1 MIVLLDSTVLI
12 DATRARANSLFR
24 ELVDSGHVLA
34 TCAVNI
40 SELYAGLRPNELQRA
55 ESLIERLTCYPMSC
69 AVGERAGWLINSWAR
84 QGRTLQVPDAIIAAT
99 ALEHDLTLMTAN
111 RRDFPMP
118 ELKFYPA

>member
-1 MIVLLDSTVLI
+1 
-12 DATRARANSLFR
+12 
-24 ELVDSGHVLA
+24 
-34 TCAVNI
+34 
-40 SELYAGLRPNELQRA
+40 
-55 ESLIERLTCYPMSC
+55 MSC

>member
-55 ESLIERLTCYPMSC
+55 ESLIERLT
-69 AVGERAGWLINSWAR
+69 
-84 QGRTLQVPDAIIAAT
+84 AI
-99 ALEHDLTLMTAN
+99 
-111 RRDFPMP
+111 R
-118 ELKFYPA
+118 